1 MKPLKFMLI
10 AGEPSGDQLASELVL
25 ALRQRLPNA
34 TFFGIGGP
42 KMAASGV
49 DTVLDL
55 THLAVTGLTDV
66 LRLYPTFRRH
76 FLNLVRLAQTQK
88 PDAIIGVDYGG
99 FNLRF
104 ARAISK
110 LTGKKPS
117 GGGWNPRIIQFVS
130 PQVWASRPKRALQ
143 MEKDHDLLLSI
154 FPFEKAWYASHAPGL
169 RVVFVGHPMLDR
181 VAVQTAPNPH
191 DSSRAII
198 PSAPEI
204 LLLPGSRR
212 GELKR
217 HVPIL
222 LQAIQKL
229 RVAFPSATARMV
241 LPNDHLLALAKT
253 FGGQAIF
260 QCGGLAEAM
269 TRADVALASTGT
281 VTLECA
287 LHGLP
292 TVTLYKTSWL
302 TYEIGRRIITVNS
315 LTMPNL
321 LAGRMV
327 FPEFIQQNATPEN
340 LARATAALLQNQ
352 AARSAMRTELQKIMA
367 GLGTPGACNRAAEAI
382 IGLFPDSDPSSD
394 KP

>member
-1 MKPLKFMLI
+1 MKSLKFMLI

-34 TFFGIGGP
+34 TFFGVGGP
-42 KMAASGV
+42 KMAAAGV
-49 DTVLDL
+49 ETVLDL

-76 FLNLVRLAQTQK
+76 FVNLVRLAQARK

-110 LTGKKPS
+110 LTAKKPS

-143 MEKDHDLLLSI
+143 MENDHDLLLSI

-169 RVVFVGHPMLDR
+169 RVEFVGHPMLDR
-181 VAVQTAPNPH
+181 VAMQTVPNPNV
-191 DSSRAII
+191 SSRAVI

-229 RVAFPSATARMV
+229 RVTFPAATARMV
-241 LPNDHLLALAKT
+241 LPNDHLLVLAKT

-269 TRADVALASTGT
+269 ARADVALASTGT

-367 GLGTPGACNRAAEAI
+367 GLGAPGACNRAAEAI
-382 IGLFPDSDPSSD
+382 LSLFPDTDPS
-394 KP
+394 P